1 MTDRLPADG
10 QDERV
15 DDPDAIDE
23 GIEAGDIADFG
34 TDDGAATASN
44 IAAQAA
50 RMLPDA
56 VVGGA
61 LHVVSTP
68 IGHLG
73 DISIRA
79 LAVLQLVDVVACE
92 DTRHTRTL
100 LSRYGIR
107 TGTVAVH
114 EHNEA
119 QASPAIIRR
128 LQAGES
134 VAIVSDAGTPLVS
147 DPGARLVQHVLDAGL
162 RVVPVPGA
170 SAPLAALVASG
181 ISPYPHT
188 FVGFL
193 ARKGEERR
201 NAIAA
206 CARSPHTTVLFEAPP
221 RLVDTLRDL
230 AQVAG
235 SDRPAAVGREL
246 TKRFEEIRRGTLAE
260 LTAYYED
267 TPPRGEIVIVLS
279 GAVAEVP
286 SEQALEATA
295 ATLRAEGRSSRD
307 IVNQLVSL
315 HGASRNLAYRL
326 AHEKTVSA
334 DSAPA
339 IGVPAKGVPAR
350 KS

>member
-1 MTDRLPADG
+1 MTEEL
-10 QDERV
+10 
-15 DDPDAIDE
+15 AIDNSSLE
-23 GIEAGDIADFG
+23 ASDLESSGDESVMDTYDGESLAQGIALQ
-34 TDDGAATASN
+34 AS
-44 IAAQAA
+44 

-56 VVGGA
+56 TIAGA

-79 LAVLQLVDVVACE
+79 LAVLQQASCVACE

-107 TGTVAVH
+107 TSTVAVH

-119 QASPAIIRR
+119 QASPAIVRR
-128 LQAGES
+128 LQAGE
-134 VAIVSDAGTPLVS
+134 AIALVSDAGTPLLS
-147 DPGARLVQHVLDAGL
+147 DPGARLVQSVIEAGL

-181 ISPYPHT
+181 ISPYPST

-201 NAIAA
+201 SGLAA

-235 SDRPAAVGREL
+235 GERLAAVGREI
-246 TKRFEEIRRGTLAE
+246 TKRFEEIRRGTLSE
-260 LTAYYED
+260 LAAYYED
-267 TPPRGEIVIVLS
+267 TPPRGEIVIVLA
-279 GAVAEVP
+279 GAAVETP
-286 SEQALEATA
+286 SEATLETFA
-295 ATLRAEGRSSRD
+295 AALRAEGKSSRD

-326 AHEKTVSA
+326 AHEKSA
-334 DSAPA
+334 SDRES
-339 IGVPAKGVPAR
+339 
-350 KS
+350 